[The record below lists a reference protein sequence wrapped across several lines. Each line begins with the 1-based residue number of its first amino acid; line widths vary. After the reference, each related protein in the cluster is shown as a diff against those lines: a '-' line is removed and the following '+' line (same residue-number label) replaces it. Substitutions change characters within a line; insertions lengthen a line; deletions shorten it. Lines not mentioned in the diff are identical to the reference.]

1 MQNIPFNSYILQ
13 TDVHLNFFLQILLE
27 EQLVHLPYYVV
38 TFLWI
43 WILKQL
49 YVSCGKPNVI
59 KNFKGREKNPKKH
72 SLANV
77 SGQ

>member
-1 MQNIPFNSYILQ
+1 MFIKI
-13 TDVHLNFFLQILLE
+13 FFLQILLE

-49 YVSCGKPNVI
+49 YVSYGKPNVI
-59 KNFKGREKNPKKH
+59 KNFKGREKTQKNT
-72 SLANV
+72 L
-77 SGQ
+77 

>member
-1 MQNIPFNSYILQ
+1 MFIKI
-13 TDVHLNFFLQILLE
+13 FFLQILLE

-49 YVSCGKPNVI
+49 YVSYGKPNVI
-59 KNFKGREKNPKKH
+59 DPRQN
-72 SLANV
+72 
-77 SGQ
+77 